1 MREFWIV
8 LLLLVVVPLAGCDTV
23 ATMFSAALWI
33 PGLFLV
39 LIIWFAAFIAFRVR
53 GG

>member
-1 MREFWIV
+1 MRALWL
-8 LLLLVVVPLAGCDTV
+8 LLLLVGTIPLAGCEAV
-23 ATMFSAALWI
+23 AAMFSAALWI

-39 LIIWFAAFIAFRVR
+39 LIIWIAAVIAFRVR